1 MTEKQSITCHINKYN
16 ILRISF
22 QIYDL
27 ASVLYSYP
35 HIQIEVITRG
45 MERKLLHSD
54 RAADH

>member
-1 MTEKQSITCHINKYN
+1 MPKKQSITFHINKYN
-16 ILRISF
+16 ILQISF

-35 HIQIEVITRG
+35 HIQIEVITHG

-54 RAADH
+54 RVAGH